1 MRRFTRLAATLVA
14 TVLLVTGCSVFGMRG
29 DTETPD
35 YEVVRTLTSGVE
47 IRRYGERLA
56 AETAVAAEPGA
67 RNEAFRRLADYIF
80 GGNQG
85 GRKIAMTAPVATA
98 AQPPD
103 EGERLPA
110 PVATAARGGELVM
123 RFFLPGTI
131 DPADA
136 PAPEDPRV
144 TLVEVP
150 AETLAVLRF
159 SGRPSDARVSDK
171 TDELLAALDQAGIAP
186 AGSPRAFFYDPPWT
200 LPPMR
205 RNEVAVP
212 VAPEAGG

>member
-1 MRRFTRLAATLVA
+1 MRHYPRLAAALVA
-14 TVLLVTGCSVFGMRG
+14 ALLLVTGCSVFGMRG

-35 YEVVRTLTSGVE
+35 YAVVRTLTSGVE

-67 RNEAFRRLADYIF
+67 RNAAFRRLADYIF

-85 GRKIAMTAPVATA
+85 GREIAMTAPVATA
-98 AQPPD
+98 AQPPGED
-103 EGERLPA
+103 EPLPA

-123 RFFLPGTI
+123 RFFLPSAI

-136 PAPEDPRV
+136 PAPADRRV

-171 TDELLAALDQAGIAP
+171 TDELMAALDRAGIAP
-186 AGSPRAFFYDPPWT
+186 AGPPQAFFYDPPWT

-212 VAPEAGG
+212 VASEAGG

>member
-1 MRRFTRLAATLVA
+1 MKRKVGTCAALLAAALLVA
-14 TVLLVTGCSVFGMRG
+14 GCSVFGMRG

-35 YEVVRTLTSGVE
+35 YEVGRTLAGGVE

-56 AETAVAAEPGA
+56 AETAVEATAGA
-67 RNEAFRRLADYIF
+67 RNDAFRRLADYIY
-80 GGNQG
+80 GDNQAD
-85 GRKIAMTAPVATA
+85 RKIAMTAPVATA
-98 AQPPD
+98 AQPPG

-123 RFFLPGTI
+123 RFFLPSAIEPGE
-131 DPADA
+131 A
-136 PAPEDPRV
+136 PQPQDPRV
-144 TLVEVP
+144 RLVEVP

-159 SGRPSDARVSDK
+159 SGRPSDDRVAEK
-171 TDELLAALDQAGIAP
+171 TDELLAALAGAGIEP
-186 AGSPRAFFYDPPWT
+186 AGKPQAFFYDPPWT

-212 VAPEAGG
+212 VDVAAEG